1 MFQEIEVSE
10 IIIVEYNLKVI
21 DKDKDKVLLNRF
33 ITDKDLSI
41 KLFHEA
47 VNLYHNKDGRY
58 KITLYDINKCTNI
71 ESYDTDDN
79 I

>member
-1 MFQEIEVSE
+1 MFHEIEASE
-10 IIIVEYNLKVI
+10 IIIAEYNLKVI
-21 DKDKDKVLLNRF
+21 DKDKNKVLLNRF
-33 ITDKDLSI
+33 ITNKDLSI

-47 VNLYHNKDGRY
+47 VNSYHNKDGRY
-58 KITLYDINKCTNI
+58 TITLYDIDKCTNI

>member
-1 MFQEIEVSE
+1 MFHEIEASE
-10 IIIVEYNLKVI
+10 IIIAEYNLKVI
-21 DKDKDKVLLNRF
+21 DKDKNKVLLNRF
-33 ITDKDLSI
+33 ITNKDLSV
-41 KLFHEA
+41 KLFHEV

-58 KITLYDINKCTNI
+58 TITLYDIDKCTNI